1 MEEASIQQVLKE
13 LKQTYPQYK
22 ISSLATRQRGNRH
35 LIIVRG
41 FKNTGDIDDW
51 SINVVYPIWWNMMEI
66 LEKHEGAMRN
76 FRLLFIRNNQ
86 FMLHSPNVG
95 CGDAFREMKRPL
107 RKEVYSDFERQH
119 YIGECRNIADVL
131 EYLTLTQIWY

>member
-1 MEEASIQQVLKE
+1 
-13 LKQTYPQYK
+13 
-22 ISSLATRQRGNRH
+22 
-35 LIIVRG
+35 
-41 FKNTGDIDDW
+41 
-51 SINVVYPIWWNMMEI
+51 
-66 LEKHEGAMRN
+66 MRN